1 MSEPHSDFVDELTVH
16 FAGLEITITA
26 RRTAA
31 EPASSATHG
40 FEIVEPGEAAT
51 GLGAESQVTPELEE
65 RALQADSIQ
74 ALNSLPL
81 PFLDHLLPRF
91 RASHTTWT
99 PKTRLARAFRAGVAS
114 RRRLDGIFCE
124 VSVPSVPFR
133 NCFYVCLR
141 APGGEPPFWT
151 NDYQIYFSK
160 VRGPVGFH
168 RDSISHAFASHC
180 EVQAFLVGARKQ
192 WPRKL

>member
-1 MSEPHSDFVDELTVH
+1 MSEPHSDFVDQLTVH
-16 FAGLEITITA
+16 FSGLEITITA

-40 FEIVEPGEAAT
+40 FETVEPGEAAT
-51 GLGAESQVTPELEE
+51 GLGEGATDLGAESQVTPELEE

-99 PKTRLARAFRAGVAS
+99 PKTRLARAFRAG
-114 RRRLDGIFCE
+114 G
-124 VSVPSVPFR
+124 
-133 NCFYVCLR
+133 CFQTP
-141 APGGEPPFWT
+141 PG
-151 NDYQIYFSK
+151 
-160 VRGPVGFH
+160 RH
-168 RDSISHAFASHC
+168 
-180 EVQAFLVGARKQ
+180 FL
-192 WPRKL
+192 